1 MSLFTKN
8 NSNNSQDERIL
19 TFICPICKKEKDL
32 KISESIINLS
42 KNLTTVSIQKD
53 EICEHHFQAFIDKDF
68 RIRGYQKVD
77 FEIESKRKLPKGDYS
92 LKVII
97 VGDYKVGKTSI
108 IKRFKEQIFTEG
120 YLPTLHLKIS
130 KVKMN
135 YGETNVNFLCWD
147 VGGQSS
153 QMIPFRNRFYEGA
166 QSGIIVVDRTREKTL
181 MNVEKWYQDSTK
193 SISNKIPFI
202 LVGNK
207 SDLVNEIVVDEQD
220 LKDMAEKL
228 DINIFLTSAKTGKN
242 INNLFTNLIY
252 MYFESRNF

>member
-1 MSLFTKN
+1 LEDSGSK
-8 NSNNSQDERIL
+8 SQRNL
-19 TFICPICKKEKDL
+19 KFVCPTCKAEKVL
-32 KISESIINLS
+32 LISESIISQS
-42 KNLTTVSIQKD
+42 KNLTTISIQKN
-53 EICEHHFQAFIDKDF
+53 EICEHHFQAFVDKDF
-68 RIRGYQKVD
+68 KIQGYQKVD
-77 FEIESKRKLPKGDYS
+77 FEIESKSKLPKGDYS

-97 VGDYKVGKTSI
+97 VGDYEVGKTSI
-108 IKRFKEQIFTEG
+108 IKRFKDEIFTEG

-130 KVKMN
+130 KVEMN
-135 YGETNVNFLCWD
+135 YGETKVNFLCWD

-153 QMIPFRNRFYEGA
+153 QMTPFRLRFYEGA

-181 MNVEKWYQDSTK
+181 INAEKWYQDSTK
-193 SISNKIPFI
+193 PFLNKIPFI

-228 DINIFLTSAKTGKN
+228 DISLFLTSAKTGEN
-242 INNLFTNLIY
+242 VNNLFENLAY